1 MQMEKLEIVLNT
13 KETLNMYQEYNYG
26 MGIKDTAII
35 TDSSVLM
42 TSKNKRDKGNPLS
55 LILSL

>member
-1 MQMEKLEIVLNT
+1 
-13 KETLNMYQEYNYG
+13 

-42 TSKNKRDKGNPLS
+42 TSKNKRDSNADL
-55 LILSL
+55 LRQNAL